1 MVRSAL
7 DFNEI
12 GFCVKGVCMIAVS
25 MGKFGTKE
33 VDRTAVPTQKDPIVI
48 DGNQENP
55 ENPAELSFREK
66 CKKKHA

>member
-1 MVRSAL
+1 
-7 DFNEI
+7 
-12 GFCVKGVCMIAVS
+12 MIAVS

-66 CKKKHA
+66 CKKKHAQKGL

>member
-1 MVRSAL
+1 
-7 DFNEI
+7 
-12 GFCVKGVCMIAVS
+12 MIAVS

-66 CKKKHA
+66 CKKKTCIKRSVKNFKSNKCRHF

>member
-1 MVRSAL
+1 
-7 DFNEI
+7 
-12 GFCVKGVCMIAVS
+12 MIAVS

-66 CKKKHA
+66 CTKNMHKKVCKET